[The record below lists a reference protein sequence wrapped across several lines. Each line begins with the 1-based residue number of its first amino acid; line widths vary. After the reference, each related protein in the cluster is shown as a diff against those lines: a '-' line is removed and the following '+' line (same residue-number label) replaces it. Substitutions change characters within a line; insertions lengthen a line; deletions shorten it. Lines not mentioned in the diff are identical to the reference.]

1 MARQELLW
9 EGAQT
14 WKEGCSP
21 TVRFSRHGF
30 GLPGGTASV
39 ITDQLLKTDDVHLQ
53 SSSVGREPGC
63 RPCSWKGIQ
72 MTFEKQR
79 VRGTRENLGVAEG
92 HVQPAPAQEVVAKSS
107 PVGRHG
113 PACHW

>member
-1 MARQELLW
+1 MQAL
-9 EGAQT
+9 
-14 WKEGCSP
+14 
-21 TVRFSRHGF
+21 
-30 GLPGGTASV
+30 
-39 ITDQLLKTDDVHLQ
+39 QL
-53 SSSVGREPGC
+53 E
-63 RPCSWKGIQ
+63 GIQ

-79 VRGTRENLGVAEG
+79 VRGTRENLAVAEG